1 MVAARVWSMDSPS
14 RETELI
20 QVRAQFRP
28 RLRREIQN
36 HEANRICNPTVVHP
50 SGSIHDYI
58 GSMLPRGSFSITA
71 TLSKLPDR
79 MAGSMTKNKLDTPV
93 ASPVQGRR
101 QFGSRAALFAGF
113 GTLLILMATV
123 SIDSLY
129 TLEAFETHNTQ
140 IRQEF
145 VYREHTLEQVRTGVY
160 ESGDI
165 MSDDAVIEADQQSQ
179 KRLRTE
185 FQSIRD
191 QTTASLKA
199 CIESLP
205 TDKRESFQHLAE
217 ELERYWLKVDA
228 IFALHATEKRG
239 LGHSALRSDVL
250 SQYAE
255 VLAITK
261 EVRAVNDNELK
272 ETDQR
277 IVETFVQFRR
287 RLLVFAM
294 IGFSFGL
301 ILATTTIVYAG
312 RLEKS
317 LQEKY
322 RESLQAQRELKE
334 LSKRLVDAE
343 ERERRAIS
351 RELHDEVGQS
361 LSALLIDVEN
371 LTEMCSED
379 SAFRQGLHR
388 IKTLAENCVNE
399 VRNMALLLRPS
410 MLDDLGL
417 IAALDWQ
424 AREVSKRTGMIVDT
438 VDENVSET
446 LPEKYKTCVYRIVQE
461 ALNNCSK
468 HAYARKIRVVVRQ
481 EPNCLRVSIEDDG
494 KGFDA
499 SRVRGLGL
507 VGMNERVSQ
516 LGGVLKVESDPAR
529 GTHLRVDLPL
539 PNASP
544 MQGD

>member
-1 MVAARVWSMDSPS
+1 M
-14 RETELI
+14 TE
-20 QVRAQFRP
+20 
-28 RLRREIQN
+28 
-36 HEANRICNPTVVHP
+36 
-50 SGSIHDYI
+50 
-58 GSMLPRGSFSITA
+58 M
-71 TLSKLPDR
+71 KPDQ
-79 MAGSMTKNKLDTPV
+79 PV
-93 ASPVQGRR
+93 ASEVPRGEW
-101 QFGSRAALFAGF
+101 FGSRAALFAGF

-129 TLEAFETHNTQ
+129 TLESFETHDTQ
-140 IRQEF
+140 IRKEF

-160 ESGDI
+160 ESGDLI
-165 MSDDAVIEADQQSQ
+165 SDYAVSESDPPSQ
-179 KRLRTE
+179 ERPRSE
-185 FQSIRD
+185 FQSIRNE
-191 QTTASLKA
+191 TTASLRA

-205 TDKRESFQHLAE
+205 ADKRDPFQHLAD
-217 ELERYWLKVDA
+217 ELERYWLKGDRLL
-228 IFALHATEKRG
+228 ALLATEKKG

-255 VLAITK
+255 VLAITG

-272 ETDQR
+272 ETERR
-277 IVETFVQFRR
+277 IAETFAQFRR
-287 RLLVFAM
+287 RLLVFGM

-301 ILATTTIVYAG
+301 ILAAATIVYAG
-312 RLEKS
+312 RLEES

-343 ERERRAIS
+343 ERERRAVS

-361 LSALLIDVEN
+361 LSALLIDVGN

-379 SAFRQGLHR
+379 AAFRQGLQR

-417 IAALDWQ
+417 VAALDWQ
-424 AREVSKRTGMIVDT
+424 ARETSKRTGMFVET
-438 VDENVSET
+438 VDENVSES
-446 LPEKYKTCVYRIVQE
+446 LPEEYKTCVYRIVQE

-468 HAYARKIRVVVRQ
+468 HAYAKNVRVAVRQ
-481 EPNCLRVSIEDDG
+481 EPNYLRVSIEDDG

-529 GTHLRVDLPL
+529 GTRLRVDLPL
-539 PNASP
+539 PVAFANLEN
-544 MQGD
+544 